1 VTPSAKT
8 GRCAGGPRR
17 VGVHGRGQRA
27 FRGLRPPSVLAL
39 LAVVAVAACGS
50 GARSAADTVPR
61 VLVSVPPEAYLVRSI
76 AGERVEVHVLLP
88 PDASPHTYEPSMG
101 IARRAADADLYL
113 TVGHPRLT
121 FETSWA
127 QALGRMGHTRIVPL
141 AVDCG
146 ARPDDPHVWL
156 SAVCADT
163 MARRAEAALEGLL
176 PPSAAPLLRARL
188 DSTLSAM
195 RLASSAADS
204 ILAPFAGRSF
214 LVFHPAWDYF
224 ARDHGLRQVAIQA
237 GSREPG
243 PRDLARVVQEVRE
256 EGLRVLFIQPG
267 MPRREA
273 DRVARQL
280 GVRTEILD
288 PLAENW
294 PALVV
299 DVARALRDA
308 WATP

>member
-1 VTPSAKT
+1 VS
-8 GRCAGGPRR
+8 
-17 VGVHGRGQRA
+17 
-27 FRGLRPPSVLAL
+27 AL
-39 LAVVAVAACGS
+39 LAVVTVAGCGG
-50 GARSAADTVPR
+50 GARSAPDAVPR

-76 AGERVEVHVLLP
+76 AGDRVSVQLLLP
-88 PDASPHTYEPSMG
+88 PGASPHTYEPSMG

-127 QALGRMGHTRIVPL
+127 QALARMGHARVVPL
-141 AVDCG
+141 AVNCR

-156 SAVCADT
+156 SVACADT
-163 MARRAEAALEGLL
+163 MARRAEAALEELL
-176 PPSAAPLLRARL
+176 PPSAAPRLRARL

-195 RLASSAADS
+195 HLAWSAADS

-243 PRDLARVVQEVRE
+243 PRDLARVLQEVRE

-280 GVRTEILD
+280 GVRTEVLD
-288 PLAENW
+288 PLQEDW

-299 DVARALRDA
+299 DAARALRDA